1 MKIGIIIYSETGNTL
16 SVGVKL
22 KEELELL
29 KIDVN
34 LHNIELT
41 DDSNARRNII
51 KFKDNINLDSYDMLI
66 FGSPVQAFSL
76 SLVMSK
82 YLKEANLNNKKV
94 MCFVT
99 QAFPFSWMG
108 GNRAIKQM
116 NNICLKKDAEII
128 NNGIINW
135 YRKDKEE
142 RVEKLIKRMC
152 NLIK

>member
-51 KFKDNINLDSYDMLI
+51 KFKDNINLD
-66 FGSPVQAFSL
+66 
-76 SLVMSK
+76 
-82 YLKEANLNNKKV
+82 
-94 MCFVT
+94 
-99 QAFPFSWMG
+99 
-108 GNRAIKQM
+108 
-116 NNICLKKDAEII
+116 
-128 NNGIINW
+128 
-135 YRKDKEE
+135 
-142 RVEKLIKRMC
+142 
-152 NLIK
+152 